1 MQKPSV
7 GRVVHYQGAD
17 DPPRAAIVTATYPEN
32 DPASTTARFP
42 YGPDYVD
49 LCVFNPDGTSF
60 ARAVKFSESPDLGCW
75 SWPPRV

>member
-7 GRVVHYQGAD
+7 GRIVHYQGVD
-17 DPPRAAIVTATYPEN
+17 DPPHAAIVIATYPEI
-32 DPASTTARFP
+32 DPASNTSHHP

-49 LCVFNPDGTSF
+49 LCVFTPAGTSF
-60 ARAVKFSESPDLGCW
+60 VRAAKFSEVPDLGCW